1 MLYLYIVSLFLVA
14 LVGIILVFRVNMDK
28 QNKRCLNSIASVG
41 LISVA
46 GVHKN
51 SPSESIH
58 FRKVGHGKKLLVLLA
73 GNNCSGQVYDGVL
86 NQFRSDHKLNSGYT
100 LIAFDYRGSG
110 ESSYN
115 RPITALSD
123 FAHDIDAALNQF
135 SDLNDYDVSVVAYS
149 MGFPIGIELIKMN
162 PQRYLALLGFS
173 PVGARGVRSEF
184 NATNVGVDE
193 NEKEWQ
199 EGDWLP
205 TKDERAGINAAAFHQ
220 RDWQGRNR
228 SFMSIK
234 TAWDAIVFNDALKFD
249 PVNNTAGNADLYDV
263 PAYTN
268 ALIDCQG
275 IQYMP
280 ESLFYAHCYNASGF
294 TLESHKNSDGEI
306 VEIETEN
313 SIDCFVGKRILLVK
327 SKTDFENWRG
337 DLVVDDESFADTYDD
352 FVRVGAHVESVHIA
366 ENQGYDHGLIISR
379 PAEISTVIDQFIS
392 RGLNAEVAEVSL
404 SASCDFRSSA

>member
-1 MLYLYIVSLFLVA
+1 MLLF
-14 LVGIILVFRVNMDK
+14 FRVNITK
-28 QNKRCLNSIASVG
+28 QNKLFLKSITSVG
-41 LISVA
+41 LISVK
-46 GVHKN
+46 GVHNN

-58 FRKVGHGKKLLVLLA
+58 FRKVGHGKNLLVLLA

-86 NQFRSDHKLNSGYT
+86 NQFRSDHKRNSRYT

-110 ESSYN
+110 KSSYN

-123 FAHDIDAALNQF
+123 FAHDIDSALNQF
-135 SDLNDYDVSVVAYS
+135 TDLSDYDISVVAYS
-149 MGFPIGIELIKMN
+149 MGFPIGIELIKTN

-173 PVGARGVRSEF
+173 PVGTRGVRSEF
-184 NATNVGVDE
+184 NATNIGVDE
-193 NEKEWQ
+193 NDKEWR

-205 TKDERAGINAAAFHQ
+205 TKDEHAGINAAAFHQ
-220 RDWQGRNR
+220 RDWQGKNR
-228 SFMSIK
+228 SFVAIK
-234 TAWDAIVFNDALKFD
+234 TAWDTIVFNDVLKFD
-249 PVNNTAGNADLYDV
+249 PVHTTAGNTDLYDV

-306 VEIETEN
+306 VKIETEN

-327 SKTDFENWRG
+327 SKTDFESWRG
-337 DLVVDDESFADTYDD
+337 DLVVDDESFTDAYDD

-366 ENQGYDHGLIISR
+366 ADQGYDHGLIISR
-379 PAEISTVIDQFIS
+379 PAEVSTVIDLFFNG
-392 RGLNAEVAEVSL
+392 GLNAEVAEVSL
-404 SASCDFRSSA
+404 SASSDYRSSVGLTAE